1 MRTNRLS
8 GKWKWN
14 QFWTHWSWTELFST
28 KKFLTS
34 CRWYQWIH
42 LNGSFPAFKLPG
54 AIDTAKRLEANFVK
68 AKPKLPRFRSFFQIP
83 ASREVHDVIVIMD
96 GSGSVS
102 SCEFDKAKK
111 ALRYLLTMKNKYVDL
126 KYAAI
131 TFSDSASVNFNFLP
145 EYFAADQMNRITR
158 PGGGDRKSV
167 V

>member
-1 MRTNRLS
+1 M
-8 GKWKWN
+8 
-14 QFWTHWSWTELFST
+14 
-28 KKFLTS
+28 
-34 CRWYQWIH
+34 
-42 LNGSFPAFKLPG
+42 NGSFPAFKLPG

-145 EYFAADQMNRITR
+145 EYFAADQMNRTTR
-158 PGGGDRKSV
+158 PGGGSNTQAALAKAMELFQNSWAGKPFIHIVTLPPFCMRMRDKKRGKYRK
-167 V
+167 